1 MSRTLNDLI
10 AAAVTGGEEAEVS
23 ATPTV
28 EVQTQ
33 ETEKV
38 ASDTNFDD
46 IEKLASALD
55 FLGRQNLGD
64 LFTKEAKAHSSS
76 KTEASKAPEG
86 TNEGQMHAEHVQKQT
101 GPHKDAP
108 PMKPP
113 GFGKIPNNEKERPG
127 MPSPKDGVDTKGQ
140 GLGTHHPALASNEAA
155 INYDKKEKAKKVAP
169 ALSAVLDNTPFSD
182 PKLKENL
189 SSASGK
195 GDKNIHSKKAHDL
208 AAVKAELQRRELA
221 GRA

>member
-10 AAAVTGGEEAEVS
+10 AAAVTGGEEAESS
-23 ATPTV
+23 AAPTV
-28 EVQTQ
+28 EVQPQ

-38 ASDTNFDD
+38 AYDTQPDD

-55 FLGRQNLGD
+55 FLGRQDLGSI
-64 LFTKEAKAHSSS
+64 FSKEAKSHSSS
-76 KTEASKAPEG
+76 TKASKAPEG
-86 TNEGQMHAEHVQKQT
+86 TNEGQMHSGSGQRQV

-113 GFGKIPNNEKERPG
+113 GFGKVPNNERERPG
-127 MPSPKDGVDTKGQ
+127 SGRSVDTKGRGQ
-140 GLGTHHPALASNEAA
+140 GSHHPALASNEAA

-169 ALSAVLDNTPFSD
+169 ALSAVLDHKPFTD

-189 SSASGK
+189 SNASGK
-195 GDKNIHSKKAHDL
+195 GDKNIHSKKAYDL